1 MPCSLQL
8 LSLALTFS
16 NYRVSVSS
24 YDMYFYFIQP
34 KDDNCPFLSFQNESE
49 IVPFPNKEME
59 FCLPPSEFSSI
70 TEQEFPRVTQLVVSA
85 DSKDMKEPSKEG

>member
-1 MPCSLQL
+1 M
-8 LSLALTFS
+8 
-16 NYRVSVSS
+16 SS

-34 KDDNCPFLSFQNESE
+34 KDENCLSLCLQNESE

-70 TEQEFPRVTQLVVSA
+70 TEQEFPRVTQLVVPA
-85 DSKDMKEPSKEG
+85 ESKDTKEPSKEG